1 MKFPQHIVAV
11 GALVTDDDSN
21 ILLARHPERGWEIPG
36 GYVHSGEDL
45 ITALKREIKEE
56 TGVDVSVG
64 ALVGI
69 HQNIQAESTQVPT
82 KVIFDFLA
90 HKLYGELRTSDEHL
104 EVRWFSRDEV
114 LSRITHPIYRD
125 RMKHL
130 LNFPS
135 RVLLRVYSREPYQI
149 HTEQYL

>member
-1 MKFPQHIVAV
+1 MQFPKHIVAV
-11 GALVTDDDSN
+11 GALVTDNDNN

-36 GYVHSGEDL
+36 GYVKSGEDL

-64 ALVGI
+64 ALAGI
-69 HQNIQAESTQVPT
+69 HQNIQAESIDVPT
-82 KVIFDFLA
+82 KVIFDFFA
-90 HKLYGELRTSDEHL
+90 HKQHGELRTSDEHL

-114 LSRITHPIYRD
+114 LSRVTHPIYRD

-130 LNFPS
+130 LNFPG
-135 RVLLRVYSREPYQI
+135 RVLLRVYSKEPYQI
-149 HTEQYL
+149 HKEQYL